1 MGDFLSYIWDA
12 ELYLG
17 LVWLFSYLWIN
28 NHIWYPKVE
37 AINKNLED
45 SLDLLQSP
53 RLATSEQIFGTP
65 WYDGLFIDQVD
76 KSKSKIRSRWKRA
89 NSVNSFSSSESYDE
103 QKERRDE
110 KGGVG
115 FFYQQL
121 LKGKEVFY
129 PQTLCLDSPG

>member
-1 MGDFLSYIWDA
+1 MQNSTSVSSGSFPIFGSTITFGIPRWNQLI
-12 ELYLG
+12 
-17 LVWLFSYLWIN
+17 
-28 NHIWYPKVE
+28 
-37 AINKNLED
+37 KNLED
-45 SLDLLQSP
+45 TLDLLQSP

-65 WYDGLFIDQVD
+65 WYDGLFIDQV
-76 KSKSKIRSRWKRA
+76 SKSKIRSRWKRA
-89 NSVNSFSSSESYDE
+89 NSANSFSSPESYDE

>member
-37 AINKNLED
+37 SINKNLED

-76 KSKSKIRSRWKRA
+76 KSKIRSRWKRA
-89 NSVNSFSSSESYDE
+89 NSANSFSSPESYDE

-110 KGGVG
+110 KGGVV
-115 FFYQQL
+115 FYQ
-121 LKGKEVFY
+121 
-129 PQTLCLDSPG
+129 